1 MATNWFRHMAA
12 SFVIKQLG
20 NRRRSF
26 GSRQFHEVFSGNW
39 SARELR
45 GLSSLGSTD
54 LASGG
59 ESPERVGLP
68 PAGVDRISLL
78 DISG

>member
-45 GLSSLGSTD
+45 GFSLWGA
-54 LASGG
+54 LIASGG